1 MKPNPVKQKD
11 ELLDKQDFNR
21 KIENEFIELNNVSN
35 MDKYDLQRQMDDAFA
50 GKNEKTYDLV

>member
-1 MKPNPVKQKD
+1 MKPNPVKHKE

-35 MDKYDLQRQMDDAFA
+35 MDKYDLQKQMDDAFA
-50 GKNEKTYDLV
+50 G